1 LLQVVTRNNLY
12 YVIKPLVPMPVRLAL
27 RGWLTRRKRE
37 RFRGEWP
44 ILAGSERR
52 PKDWPGWPGGKKFA
66 FVLTHDVEGPA
77 GVAKCRQ
84 MMEVEKKHG
93 FHSSFN
99 FIPEGGYRVTR
110 EFREE
115 VARNGFE
122 ASLHDLYH
130 NGRLYLSRAEFAKN
144 AVRINQHLRDWGAR
158 GFRSGFMFHNLEWL
172 QDLEIEYDAS
182 TFDTDPFEPQPD
194 GAETIFPFWY
204 QDGGG
209 RGYVELPY
217 TLPQDSTLFLLLRER
232 TPSIWMEK
240 TAWIADHGGM
250 ALLNVHPDYVD
261 FEGTRLRVSH
271 YPLDYYERFLRHVA
285 ETYQGAFWN
294 PLPMEMAAWYKQDCV
309 KLNGKEDKAKACAA
323 HPGIVEFR
331 HGAAQAAERENIF
344 AASNPSQAAD
354 SRPPRRA
361 ARPKRVCMIVYSDYE
376 KDNRVMRY
384 AEELARRGDSVE
396 VLALRGN
403 RAPGRSK
410 TICGVQ
416 VFGIQSRAH
425 KDERTRS
432 SYLWPLLKFS
442 SQVWA
447 LVTWR
452 HLRRPY
458 DLVHVHNMPDFL
470 VFTAWFPRLTG
481 AKVILDIHDIVPEFY
496 ASKFD
501 VPGHQT
507 GVKMLKRMERA
518 AARFS
523 DHVIISNHLWR
534 DKFAARTGTESKCSV
549 FVNNVNSRIF
559 TRRSRTRL
567 DDKFIIIFPGGLQ
580 WHQGLD
586 IALRAFQTVSR
597 EVPAAEFH
605 IYGDGMM
612 KGSLLDLTRELGLE
626 DKVRFFDPIPVR
638 EIVEVMANA
647 DLGIVPKR
655 ADSFGNEA
663 YSTKIMEFMSLGIPV
678 VVSSTKIDRFYFDD
692 TVVRFFE
699 SGNVAA
705 LAAAILEMIRN
716 PEQRQAMAAR
726 ALEYAVRN
734 SWDTRK
740 GNYLDLVDSLLER
753 EVAPPV
759 S

>member
-1 LLQVVTRNNLY
+1 
-12 YVIKPLVPMPVRLAL
+12 
-27 RGWLTRRKRE
+27 
-37 RFRGEWP
+37 
-44 ILAGSERR
+44 
-52 PKDWPGWPGGKKFA
+52 
-66 FVLTHDVEGPA
+66 
-77 GVAKCRQ
+77 
-84 MMEVEKKHG
+84 
-93 FHSSFN
+93 
-99 FIPEGGYRVTR
+99 
-110 EFREE
+110 
-115 VARNGFE
+115 
-122 ASLHDLYH
+122 
-130 NGRLYLSRAEFAKN
+130 
-144 AVRINQHLRDWGAR
+144 
-158 GFRSGFMFHNLEWL
+158 
-172 QDLEIEYDAS
+172 
-182 TFDTDPFEPQPD
+182 
-194 GAETIFPFWY
+194 
-204 QDGGG
+204 
-209 RGYVELPY
+209 
-217 TLPQDSTLFLLLRER
+217 
-232 TPSIWMEK
+232 
-240 TAWIADHGGM
+240 
-250 ALLNVHPDYVD
+250 
-261 FEGTRLRVSH
+261 
-271 YPLDYYERFLRHVA
+271 
-285 ETYQGAFWN
+285 
-294 PLPMEMAAWYKQDCV
+294 
-309 KLNGKEDKAKACAA
+309 
-323 HPGIVEFR
+323 
-331 HGAAQAAERENIF
+331 
-344 AASNPSQAAD
+344 
-354 SRPPRRA
+354 
-361 ARPKRVCMIVYSDYE
+361 
-376 KDNRVMRY
+376 
-384 AEELARRGDSVE
+384 
-396 VLALRGN
+396 
-403 RAPGRSK
+403 
-410 TICGVQ
+410 
-416 VFGIQSRAH
+416 
-425 KDERTRS
+425 
-432 SYLWPLLKFS
+432 
-442 SQVWA
+442 
-447 LVTWR
+447 
-452 HLRRPY
+452 
-458 DLVHVHNMPDFL
+458 MPDFL

>member
-1 LLQVVTRNNLY
+1 
-12 YVIKPLVPMPVRLAL
+12 
-27 RGWLTRRKRE
+27 
-37 RFRGEWP
+37 
-44 ILAGSERR
+44 
-52 PKDWPGWPGGKKFA
+52 
-66 FVLTHDVEGPA
+66 
-77 GVAKCRQ
+77 
-84 MMEVEKKHG
+84 
-93 FHSSFN
+93 
-99 FIPEGGYRVTR
+99 
-110 EFREE
+110 
-115 VARNGFE
+115 
-122 ASLHDLYH
+122 
-130 NGRLYLSRAEFAKN
+130 
-144 AVRINQHLRDWGAR
+144 
-158 GFRSGFMFHNLEWL
+158 
-172 QDLEIEYDAS
+172 
-182 TFDTDPFEPQPD
+182 
-194 GAETIFPFWY
+194 
-204 QDGGG
+204 
-209 RGYVELPY
+209 VELPY

-331 HGAAQAAERENIF
+331 HGAAEAAERENIF